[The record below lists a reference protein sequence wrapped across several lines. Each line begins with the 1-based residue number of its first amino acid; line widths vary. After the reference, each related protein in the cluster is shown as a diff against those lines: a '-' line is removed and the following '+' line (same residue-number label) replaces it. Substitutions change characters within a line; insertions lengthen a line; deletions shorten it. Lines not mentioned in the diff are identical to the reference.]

1 MLVTLFSDASI
12 CPDTG
17 CVGWAAW
24 AKCDRGTARGEG
36 ILKRLTIDSSVA
48 EAMAAVNAIVIARQ
62 GGLIEESDRIL
73 IQTDNN
79 SVMDIL
85 RGRARRGVRR
95 ADRERHDISHEQLHT
110 EVLRRNE
117 EIDEIASTYAAIVRD
132 MNLTVIWRHCKG
144 HRGLEDRRAAV
155 NSDCDQRA
163 YVHMVEARRRM
174 GAGRQPGRQMT
185 RRLARAA

>member
-17 CVGWAAW
+17 GVGWAAW

-48 EAMAAVNAIVIARQ
+48 EAMAAVNAIAIARIA
-62 GGLIEESDRIL
+62 GLIETGDRIL

-85 RGRARRGVRR
+85 RGTARRGVRR
-95 ADRERHDISHEQLHT
+95 SYRERGDISCEQLHT

-117 EIDEIASTYAAIVRD
+117 EIDEISATYARIVD
-132 MNLTVIWRHCKG
+132 EMNVTVMWRHCKG

-163 YVHMVEARRRM
+163 RIHMTEARRRLR
-174 GAGRQPGRQMT
+174 GGDDL
-185 RRLARAA
+185 RLAA

>member
-36 ILKRLTIDSSVA
+36 VLKRLTIDSSVA
-48 EAMAAVNAIVIARQ
+48 EAMAAVNAIAIARQ
-62 GGLIEESDRIL
+62 GGLIESGDRVL
-73 IQTDNN
+73 LQTDSN
-79 SVMDIL
+79 SVMDVL
-85 RGRARRGVRR
+85 KGRARRGIRR
-95 ADRERHDISHEQLHT
+95 ADRDRTDISFEQLHS

-117 EIDEIASTYAAIVRD
+117 EIDEISRTYARIVNE
-132 MNLTVIWRHCKG
+132 MNVTVLWRHCKG

-155 NSDCDQRA
+155 NSDCDERA
-163 YVHMVEARRRM
+163 REHMRKARSRFRSN
-174 GAGRQPGRQMT
+174 GPPVV
-185 RRLARAA
+185 LAIAA

>member
-24 AKCDRGTARGEG
+24 AKCDRGTARGDG
-36 ILKRLTIDSSVA
+36 ALKRLTIDSAVA
-48 EAMAAVNAIVIARQ
+48 EAMAVVNGLVIARQ
-62 GGLIEESDRIL
+62 GRLVEEGDRIL

-79 SVMDIL
+79 SVMGVL
-85 RGRARRGVRR
+85 SGTARRGVRR
-95 ADRERHDISHEQLHT
+95 AERQRRDISYTELHH

-117 EIDEIASTYAAIVRD
+117 EIDEIARTYAAIVDEMRVS
-132 MNLTVIWRHCKG
+132 VIWRHCKG

-155 NSDCDQRA
+155 NTDCDGRA
-163 YVHMVEARRRM
+163 YQRMTEARRNFGR
-174 GAGRQPGRQMT
+174 GAL
-185 RRLARAA
+185 RLAA